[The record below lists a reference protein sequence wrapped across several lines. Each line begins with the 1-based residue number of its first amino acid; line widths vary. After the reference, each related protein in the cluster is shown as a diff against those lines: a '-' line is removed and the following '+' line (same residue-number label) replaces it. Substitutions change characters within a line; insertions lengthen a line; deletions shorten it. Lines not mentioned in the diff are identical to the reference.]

1 VRGIDEC
8 RDVGRYA
15 LPRRQQMVAP
25 STWRSIVSQRHTSDV
40 RGNLPEFQD
49 AAGRTCS
56 EHHED
61 AKAAMQAGP
70 DFEMIR
76 YRGWSISQQSDRV
89 SPKAAPAAVA
99 TSDAGNDHLFSID
112 RLQRI

>member
-1 VRGIDEC
+1 MLSL
-8 RDVGRYA
+8 A
-15 LPRRQQMVAP
+15 ASKWSPP
-25 STWRSIVSQRHTSDV
+25 STWRPIVSQRHTSDV

-70 DFEMIR
+70 DLEMIR
-76 YRGWSISQQSDRV
+76 YREWSISQQSDRV